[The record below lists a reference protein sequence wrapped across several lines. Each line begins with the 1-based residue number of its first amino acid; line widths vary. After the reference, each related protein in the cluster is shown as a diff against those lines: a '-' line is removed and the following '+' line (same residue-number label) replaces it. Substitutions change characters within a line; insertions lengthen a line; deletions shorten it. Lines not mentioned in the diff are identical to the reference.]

1 MAKKRPIKYTSR
13 DFNSIKKDLEDYA
26 RRYYPDSYKD
36 FTEASFGSLM
46 LDSVSY
52 IGDILSYYLDY
63 SVNESFFDTAIEY
76 NNVLRHARRLGYKH
90 AGNASSTG
98 LAALFVLVP
107 AATTGLGP
115 DENYIPLLKRGA
127 TFTSTNGVN
136 FMLTENVNF
145 NDPKVQTV
153 VARVNDTT
161 GIPTFYALKTYGT
174 VVSGEMIRERV
185 TIKRF
190 ERFRKIKLKNNNFT
204 EMISITD
211 AEGNVYHEVDH
222 LSQNVVYKEFSNPN
236 FSTDNTPSILK
247 PVVVAR
253 RFTIERDALNNV
265 FIQFGYGSDE
275 DIDINAVADPSNVV
289 IDSHGKSYVT
299 DINFDPYKLLKTDKF
314 GVAPSNTVLTINYRV
329 NSPSNV
335 NVGENAVVNV
345 RTSEMEF
352 PDNTKINTT
361 DKNSVTTSLEVTNEN
376 PIIGDVTVA
385 SVDEIKIRS
394 KSFFASQN
402 RAVTAQDYEAVCYA
416 MPEKFGAIKRCR
428 VIQDDNSMRR
438 NINILVLSEDENEYL
453 VKSSSTVKKNLKTWL
468 SKYKMINDT
477 IDILDAYVVNLG
489 IDFKVTSEQDV
500 NKFEILQNCVNIVKK
515 EYENKSLIG
524 QPFEISRLYKLL
536 NKVEGVVDVKN
547 VQIVQKTTS
556 KYSSVTFPIDSMIS
570 PDGRYIMAPKNVVFE
585 IKYPDSDIR
594 GSVE

>member
-98 LAALFVLVP
+98 QAALFILVP

-115 DENYIPLLKRGA
+115 DENYIPMLKRGA

-253 RFTIERDALNNV
+253 RFTVERDALNSV

-500 NKFEILQNCVNIVKK
+500 NKFEILQDCVNVIKK

>member
-98 LAALFVLVP
+98 QAALFILVP

-115 DENYIPLLKRGA
+115 DENYIPMLKRGA

-253 RFTIERDALNNV
+253 RFTVERDALNNV

>member
-98 LAALFVLVP
+98 QAALFILVP

-115 DENYIPLLKRGA
+115 DENYIPMLKRGA

-253 RFTIERDALNNV
+253 RFTVERDALNNV

-299 DINFDPYKLLKTDKF
+299 DINFDPYKLMKTDKF

>member
-90 AGNASSTG
+90 GGNASSTG
-98 LAALFVLVP
+98 LAALFILVP
-107 AATTGLGP
+107 AVTTGLGP
-115 DENYIPLLKRGA
+115 DQDYIPLLKRGA
-127 TFTSTNGVN
+127 SFTSVNGIN
-136 FMLTENVNF
+136 FVLTENVNF

-161 GIPTFYALKTYGT
+161 GIPTFYALKAYGT
-174 VVSGEMIRERV
+174 VVSGEMVRETI

-190 ERFRKIKLKNNNFT
+190 ERFRRIKLKNNNYT
-204 EMISITD
+204 EMVSITD

-222 LSQNVVYKEFSNPN
+222 LSQNVIYKEFSNPN

-253 RFTIERDALNNV
+253 RFTIERDSVNNV

-275 DIDINAVADPSNVV
+275 DININKVADPSNVV
-289 IDSHGKSYVT
+289 IDSHGKSHVT

-314 GVAPSNTVLTINYRV
+314 GVAPSNTLLTINYRV
-329 NSPSNV
+329 NNPSNV
-335 NVGENAVVNV
+335 NVGENAIVNV

-361 DKNSVTTSLEVTNEN
+361 DKNSVTTSLEVTNET
-376 PIIGDVTVA
+376 PIVGDVSVA
-385 SVDEIKIRS
+385 TVDEIKIRA

-402 RAVTAQDYEAVCYA
+402 RAVTAQDYESVCYA

-428 VIQDDNSMRR
+428 VLQDDNSMRR
-438 NINILVLSEDENEYL
+438 NINVLILSEDNNEYL
-453 VKSSSTVKKNLKTWL
+453 VKTSSTIKKNLKTWL

-500 NKFEILQNCVNIVKK
+500 NKFEILQDCVNIIKE
-515 EYENKSLIG
+515 EYENKHLIG
-524 QPFEISRLYKLL
+524 QPFEISRIYKIL
-536 NKVEGVVDVKN
+536 NKVDGVVGVKD

-556 KYSSVTFPIDSMIS
+556 KYSSVVFPIDSMIS

-585 IKYPDSDIR
+585 VKYPDSDIR
-594 GSVE
+594 GSIE

>member
-98 LAALFVLVP
+98 QAALFILVP

-115 DENYIPLLKRGA
+115 DENYIPMLKRGA

-253 RFTIERDALNNV
+253 RFTVERDALNSV

-275 DIDINAVADPSNVV
+275 DIDINAVADPSNVI

-500 NKFEILQNCVNIVKK
+500 NKFEILQDCVNVIKK